1 MIKISKKSHFSIFS
15 KSILTYKYENLRGFS
30 SKIFKND
37 NFLKIENWEKEW
49 IYDKKI
55 LWKISKNISWC
66 SIHKNIIFKNDK
78 ISKKIKY
85 ILH

>member
-37 NFLKIENWEKEW
+37 NFLKIENLDKEK
-49 IYDKKI
+49 IK
-55 LWKISKNISWC
+55 
-66 SIHKNIIFKNDK
+66 DK
-78 ISKKIKY
+78 IFLKNFYKY
-85 ILH
+85 FVMLYSQKYNF